1 MDVPFI
7 PNITAC
13 MKMTSFSGVVK
24 NNLTLK
30 TKSQYII
37 DRFEIEKRL
46 REPIAKNIPQ
56 HQQFVESLAKLL
68 EPIRISSSV
77 VKFAVIRSLVLMGLQ
92 NCSRFISGCRLCQWP
107 QVSCI
112 KASGGFPG

>member
-7 PNITAC
+7 PNITTC
-13 MKMTSFSGVVK
+13 MKMTSFRGVVK

-46 REPIAKNIPQ
+46 REP
-56 HQQFVESLAKLL
+56 FYKLTQ
-68 EPIRISSSV
+68 
-77 VKFAVIRSLVLMGLQ
+77 LQ
-92 NCSRFISGCRLCQWP
+92 KIFLNTNNLLK
-107 QVSCI
+107 V
-112 KASGGFPG
+112 

>member
-46 REPIAKNIPQ
+46 REP
-56 HQQFVESLAKLL
+56 F
-68 EPIRISSSV
+68 
-77 VKFAVIRSLVLMGLQ
+77 
-92 NCSRFISGCRLCQWP
+92 
-107 QVSCI
+107 
-112 KASGGFPG
+112 

>member
-1 MDVPFI
+1 MAVPFI

-13 MKMTSFSGVVK
+13 MKMTSFRGVVK

-46 REPIAKNIPQ
+46 

-68 EPIRISSSV
+68 EPIRISSSLV
-77 VKFAVIRSLVLMGLQ
+77 TFAVIRSLVLMGLQ
-92 NCSRFISGCRLCQWP
+92 NCSRFISGCR
-107 QVSCI
+107 
-112 KASGGFPG
+112 